1 MCHYEQ
7 KWLMIHQIN
16 EKKTA
21 NNPTE
26 SCRQTK
32 SEEIAFGELWLARA
46 GVLWCFFFCRMQ
58 FKHTLGLQDFMN
70 RTENQEQSRA
80 ERRKG
85 SERGKRGNEIVARE
99 RKGDGGEKR
108 REREDDL
115 RGRPK
120 WKKGEKGTE
129 RGSKT
134 SQRMSNGL
142 LKMHCW
148 NACWSIPCQH
158 KIPITHSPLLGS
170 SWAKGRPVS
179 VNPDKEIIKKKM
191 LVSLQNEII
200 SRSIL
205 ILK

>member
-1 MCHYEQ
+1 
-7 KWLMIHQIN
+7 
-16 EKKTA
+16 
-21 NNPTE
+21 
-26 SCRQTK
+26 
-32 SEEIAFGELWLARA
+32 
-46 GVLWCFFFCRMQ
+46 MQ

-108 REREDDL
+108 RERENDL

-179 VNPDKEIIKKKM
+179 VNPDKEIIKKKD
-191 LVSLQNEII
+191 VSESSEWDNQQINFNPKIVHRHSWQWCSEA
-200 SRSIL
+200 
-205 ILK
+205 LKTC

>member
-16 EKKTA
+16 EKTA

-32 SEEIAFGELWLARA
+32 SEEIAFGELWLAGA
-46 GVLWCFFFCRMQ
+46 GVLWCFFFAGCNLN
-58 FKHTLGLQDFMN
+58 TPSGY
-70 RTENQEQSRA
+70 RTSWIGQKIKSRA

-108 REREDDL
+108 GEREDDL

-134 SQRMSNGL
+134 SQWMSNGL

-148 NACWSIPCQH
+148 NACRSIPMS
-158 KIPITHSPLLGS
+158 T
-170 SWAKGRPVS
+170 
-179 VNPDKEIIKKKM
+179 
-191 LVSLQNEII
+191 
-200 SRSIL
+200 
-205 ILK
+205 